1 MRAPS
6 TITNSN
12 ISGNLR
18 RRHSRLALPAIAA
31 KIAAK
36 DATVRNAPARTGR
49 HLPKPLRQAWIRN
62 VTNSKPTLGYNMPFY
77 CNVLPFMKRF
87 IPIPVLAAV
96 LAAFGCAQLS
106 APAPYGACAP
116 SRATEGLKLDACTVA
131 VPLFRPDFRANVRF
145 DEPQHVTFTFSDVA
159 VQKGATEQIPE
170 FAVSIRVKGDSIS
183 AAFAALNVPFW
194 RISATPSTTAE
205 SRHPLLS
212 SRFHAKGFIR
222 DLTFMFWPVKSIED
236 SLSQTCPG
244 CKVHVSMSGATR
256 TLVRDGMRVL
266 ESRTEGGKTVLRN
279 YPEGYELAIEP
290 GKSE

>member
-1 MRAPS
+1 
-6 TITNSN
+6 
-12 ISGNLR
+12 
-18 RRHSRLALPAIAA
+18 
-31 KIAAK
+31 
-36 DATVRNAPARTGR
+36 
-49 HLPKPLRQAWIRN
+49 
-62 VTNSKPTLGYNMPFY
+62 MPFY
-77 CNVLPFMKRF
+77 CNIRPLMKRF
-87 IPIPVLAAV
+87 ILIPVLAAV

-116 SRATEGLKLDACTVA
+116 SRATDGLKLDACTVA
-131 VPLFRPDFRANVRF
+131 VPFFRPDFRANVRF
-145 DEPQHVTFTFSDVA
+145 DEPQHVTFTFSDDA

-236 SLSQTCPG
+236 SLSKTCTG
-244 CKVHVSMSGATR
+244 CRMHVSMSGTTR

-266 ESRTEGGKTVLRN
+266 ESRTEGGRTVLRN